1 MNKFLFFPLVLAA
14 AAVTCPAQV
23 PFPLPPGAPEK
34 AEWLV
39 TFGQP
44 GGEAQDDGANQTAT
58 VPAEEAGEGKPVSR
72 RLLSR
77 HVTKDGQTKKIIETF
92 ANGDRT
98 ESWLH
103 NRLFLF
109 QVPGNKD
116 IYLRDTSSGST
127 EWLPPM
133 AGGQD
138 FPELSWV
145 TAAQLKGEK
154 EIEGRVCLVFESA
167 TMAAPDGKKRG
178 PLVLGGG
185 PAEAEAEAAETV
197 VRKAWIDKAT
207 GLPIRASEGPAVY
220 KFAQSPK
227 SPGEMPE
234 AYKALEV
241 GLIQRKKDRQI
252 HKMRLE

>member
-1 MNKFLFFPLVLAA
+1 MNKFLLFPLVLAA
-14 AAVTCPAQV
+14 AAVRCPAQV
-23 PFPLPPGAPEK
+23 PFPLPPRAPEK

-39 TFGQP
+39 TFGKP
-44 GGEAQDDGANQTAT
+44 GSEAQNDGASQTVTA
-58 VPAEEAGEGKPVSR
+58 PAEEAGEGMPVSQ

-77 HVTKDGQTKKIIETF
+77 HVTKDGRTKKIIETF
-92 ANGDRT
+92 ANGDRK
-98 ESWLH
+98 ESWLLD
-103 NRLFLF
+103 RLFLF

-116 IYLRDTSSGST
+116 IYLRDITSGST
-127 EWLPPM
+127 AWLPPM
-133 AGGQD
+133 ANGQD

-145 TAAQLKGEK
+145 TAGQLKGEV
-154 EIEGRVCLVFESA
+154 EIEGRACLVFESS
-167 TMAAPDGKKRG
+167 TVAAPDGKKRG

-185 PAEAEAEAAETV
+185 PAEAEAEAAETI

-220 KFAQSPK
+220 KFAKSPK
-227 SPGEMPE
+227 SPGQMPE

-241 GLIQRKKDRQI
+241 DLIQRKKKRER